1 MMCPHTGSAISFWVS
16 RPLPTSHITP
26 TQSVLWGPAPIGRT
40 WRPSL
45 GMEPQ
50 VLELNASDAT
60 VRAKTSKLAGHSCGK
75 TSGHAHSPQCQ
86 PGLDRVLDVTLCRS
100 RSPQPGVTPFLLCLS
115 WAECH
120 NMPCF
125 REVGGASPP
134 HMGFGGA
141 LSVFAPAMGRGQ
153 GTFASQLPFG
163 STVAAQRDCPS
174 LMPSQVARVDCG
186 LLRPASGGV
195 PHRLRKSRVS
205 KEPEYISQ
213 SAWAELGCLST
224 WDRDDPVREWFPST
238 GWFCCHTLGSL
249 CHCVKHQGVCQ
260 DAWSRIQT

>member
-1 MMCPHTGSAISFWVS
+1 MCPHTGSAISFLGLSSSANKPHHPHPVCVVGAQ
-16 RPLPTSHITP
+16 RPRPDLE
-26 TQSVLWGPAPIGRT
+26 A
-40 WRPSL
+40 PSL

-141 LSVFAPAMGRGQ
+141 LSVFAPANGERSGDFC
-153 GTFASQLPFG
+153 FATAIRIHCGSPEGLPFTDAITG
-163 STVAAQRDCPS
+163 
-174 LMPSQVARVDCG
+174 ARVDCG

-224 WDRDDPVREWFPST
+224 WDRDDPVRERFPST